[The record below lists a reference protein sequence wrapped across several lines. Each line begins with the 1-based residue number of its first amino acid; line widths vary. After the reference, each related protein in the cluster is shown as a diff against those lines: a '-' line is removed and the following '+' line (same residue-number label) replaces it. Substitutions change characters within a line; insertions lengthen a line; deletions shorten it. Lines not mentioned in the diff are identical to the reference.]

1 MSTLAGPHTAVGS
14 LSSNRAFR
22 LLWLGEGV
30 SVLGNATS
38 FVLLPLLAVVAF
50 DAGPGA
56 MGALATAAW
65 LPWLLIGLPAGAW
78 VDGWPARGV
87 MIASDLVS
95 AIAYA
100 SVPLAWW
107 LGVLTFTQLLLVA
120 LLGGAATV
128 FFRTAYSAL
137 LPQVVEPEHLEAA
150 NGRLF
155 GTESAMQIAGPGV
168 GGLLAQWFT
177 AAFGILMDA
186 LSFLFSAA
194 CLWRIGP
201 STAGPGIIAP
211 TTALRTRIAV
221 GVSFVR
227 RDPYLP
233 WLTGIGGLANLGHTG
248 LGALLILFLVRD
260 LDLDPSGIG
269 LVMAVG
275 SSGGLLG
282 AIVATRVSRRIGS
295 GHASTLFMLGAGF
308 PCLLV
313 PLAGPGAGVVLV
325 PLGLFLAGMFVVA
338 GNVVR
343 GAWRQRYVPMHL
355 MGRVVTTT
363 QLVNFGTMPIGGL
376 LAGGLGATLGVRET
390 LGVMAVVILAASL
403 LFLLS
408 PLRGLRDLPS
418 PRSPHDC

>member
-1 MSTLAGPHTAVGS
+1 M
-14 LSSNRAFR
+14 
-22 LLWLGEGV
+22 
-30 SVLGNATS
+30 
-38 FVLLPLLAVVAF
+38 LLPLLAVLAF

-78 VDGWPARGV
+78 VDGLPARAV

-95 AIAYA
+95 AVAYA

-107 LGVLTFTQLLLVA
+107 LDVLTLGQLLLVA
-120 LLGGAATV
+120 LVGGAATV
-128 FFRTAYSAL
+128 FFRTAYSAF

-168 GGLLAQWFT
+168 GGLLAQWLT
-177 AAFGILMDA
+177 AAFGILLDA
-186 LSFLFSAA
+186 LTFLFSAV

-201 STAGPGIIAP
+201 SNAGPSITAP
-211 TTALRTRIAV
+211 TTSLRTRIGE

-227 RDPYLP
+227 RDRYLT
-233 WLTGIGGLANLGHTG
+233 WLTGIGGVANLGHTG

-260 LDLDPSGIG
+260 LRLDPSGIG
-269 LVMAVG
+269 LVMAIG

-282 AIVATRVSRRIGS
+282 AIVATRISRRIGS
-295 GHASTLFMLGAGF
+295 GRAFALFMLGAGF

-313 PLAGPGAGVVLV
+313 PLATPGLGVAMV
-325 PLGLFLAGMFVVA
+325 PLGLFLVGIFVVA

-343 GAWRQRYVPMHL
+343 GAWRQRYVPIRL

-363 QLVNFGTMPIGGL
+363 QLVNFGTMPVGAL

-390 LGVMAVVILAASL
+390 IAVMAVVIMASSL

-408 PLRGLRDLPS
+408 PFRGLRDLPS
-418 PRSPHDC
+418 PVSPEGC